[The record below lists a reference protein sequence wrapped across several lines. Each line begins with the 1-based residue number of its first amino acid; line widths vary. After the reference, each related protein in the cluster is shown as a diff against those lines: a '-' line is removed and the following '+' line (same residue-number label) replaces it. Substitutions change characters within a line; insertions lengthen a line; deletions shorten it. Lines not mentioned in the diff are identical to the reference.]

1 MYRGLYIS
9 RMTQQNPILNP
20 LQLGNFTLKN
30 RVIMA
35 PLTRMRAKMPGN
47 IPWPLN
53 AEYYAQR
60 AGAGLI
66 ISEAT
71 PISPMG
77 HGYYATPGI
86 HTTEQIEG
94 WKLVTKAVHDA
105 GGLIFLQLWHVG
117 RQSHPDLLPGG
128 ALPVAPSAISP
139 GGQAPTATG
148 MKDRPVPRALSLD
161 EIPQIVEDYRHAAA
175 NAKLA
180 GFDGVE
186 IHAANGYLL
195 DQFLSDQA
203 NVRTDIY
210 GGSVENRARLTLEV
224 VRAVLREWNSR
235 QVGIR
240 LSPSGTFGEIHHTD
254 RWAQYSYVVE
264 RLREY
269 HLAYIHLVEPRA
281 EGARDKPLL
290 ETDIELDR
298 FKPLIGPETCLIAA
312 GGHTHETANQ
322 AIASGVA
329 DAVAFGRW
337 IISNPD
343 LADRFCAGAELTPYD
358 RDTFYGGTEK
368 GYTDYPFMDA
378 SKKKACA

>member
-1 MYRGLYIS
+1 
-9 RMTQQNPILNP
+9 MTQNNPILDP
-20 LQLGNFTLKN
+20 IKLGKLTLKN
-30 RVIMA
+30 RVVMA

-47 IPWPLN
+47 IPWHLN

-60 AGAGLI
+60 ASAGLI
-66 ISEAT
+66 VSEAS

-86 HTTEQIEG
+86 HTPEQIAG
-94 WKLVTKAVHDA
+94 WKLVTKSVHDA

-139 GGQAPTATG
+139 GGQTPTANG
-148 MKDRPVPRALSLD
+148 MKDRVVPRALTLD
-161 EIPQIVEDYRHAAA
+161 EIPGIVEDYRIAAQ
-175 NAKLA
+175 NAKEA

-186 IHAANGYLL
+186 IHGANGYLL
-195 DQFLSDQA
+195 DQFLADGA
-203 NVRTDIY
+203 NKRTDKY
-210 GGSVENRARLTLEV
+210 GGSIENRARLTIEV
-224 VRAVLREWNSR
+224 VEAVLKVWPAD

-254 RWAQYSYVVE
+254 RWGQYSYVVE
-264 RLREY
+264 QLRKY
-269 HLAYIHLVEPRA
+269 HLAYIHFVEPRA
-281 EGARDKPLL
+281 EGSRDKPNL

-298 FKPLIGPETCLIAA
+298 FKPLMDKNTLLIAA
-312 GGHTHETANQ
+312 GGHTLETANQ
-322 AIASGVA
+322 SIENGVA

-337 IISNPD
+337 MISNPD
-343 LADRFCAGAELTPYD
+343 LALRFKVGAELTPYD

-368 GYTDYPFMDA
+368 GYTDYPKMNCGE
-378 SKKKACA
+378 KACA